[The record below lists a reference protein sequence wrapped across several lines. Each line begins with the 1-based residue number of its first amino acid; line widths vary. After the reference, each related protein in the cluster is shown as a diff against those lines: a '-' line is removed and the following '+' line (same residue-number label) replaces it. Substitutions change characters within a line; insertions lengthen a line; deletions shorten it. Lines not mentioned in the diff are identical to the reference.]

1 MFFVKEIVFSDFI
14 LTLSVFYVT
23 MLYKCLY
30 CALSQDWRK
39 TMQDDK
45 RIRQRHPLIW
55 IGRTLGVLI
64 CVALCGVIGW
74 AQKNEQA
81 RTWADLGV
89 TPAHQTQLKTLWEL
103 KRQKEIQAVKDLKTL
118 NRFAKDSLVED
129 AEVQETLDAFRTK
142 RKAAQAQIEKLEAEL
157 LRSLPTQAQ
166 LHLTLFGILDNGVPR
181 RLTKSQTSEK
191 TEKTPQQ
198 GK

>member
-1 MFFVKEIVFSDFI
+1 
-14 LTLSVFYVT
+14 
-23 MLYKCLY
+23 
-30 CALSQDWRK
+30 
-39 TMQDDK
+39 MQDDK
-45 RIRQRHPLIW
+45 PIRQRHPLTW
-55 IGRTLGVLI
+55 IGRTLGVVI

-74 AQKNEQA
+74 AQKSEQA

-129 AEVQETLDAFRTK
+129 AEIQETLDAFRTK
-142 RKAAQAQIEKLEAEL
+142 RKEAQKQIEKIEEEL
-157 LRSLPTQAQ
+157 LQSLPTQAQ

-181 RLTKSQTSEK
+181 RITKPKTSEK
-191 TEKTPQQ
+191 TEKTPQR